1 MNCTNNSYLLR
12 YTHSARKTRTSSEQ
26 DVRCRMCS
34 RGQEFVAHV
43 LSGCSVLAQM
53 KYLARHNGALKILFQ
68 EVEKVHSLVEAT
80 PPWFL
85 PAQPK
90 PMYESDQVT
99 TYCDV
104 PVCADQ
110 TVVRANRINTR
121 FVDRGSKTVTLL
133 EMS

>member
-1 MNCTNNSYLLR
+1 MQQRSRVCCTC
-12 YTHSARKTRTSSEQ
+12 AVGVQRTSTDEISSKTQWCAKNLVPGGGEGPQ
-26 DVRCRMCS
+26 P
-34 RGQEFVAHV
+34 
-43 LSGCSVLAQM
+43 SGS
-53 KYLARHNGALKILFQ
+53 H
-68 EVEKVHSLVEAT
+68 T
-80 PPWFL
+80 PWFL